1 MTHCFK
7 VISLSRQP
15 IIAGFLFYYDKFD
28 PETLLYLLLECR
40 GYQEIIMFKKRNFF
54 SKLRLKHTDR
64 TRYKLYKWEL
74 QNYELEQIS
83 NFYTGKNVLDTVGKI
98 VAESRKERQLNVL
111 HSGNAGD
118 IIYALPTL
126 KKIYGITGV
135 PINLYLRLNQPLIL
149 SGYLSHPMGNV
160 MLNEKMAS
168 MLSPLIGAQD
178 YISSC
183 LVYDNQKI
191 HIDLDVV
198 RSKTIPVTNG
208 NIARWYSYFTG
219 ITPELWKSWLTVQPD
234 SKYANSIILARS
246 GRYLNPSIDYSF
258 LRRYDNIVFI
268 GVKSEY
274 DAMKKVVP
282 NMEWVQVTDFY
293 QLAGIIQGAKFFI
306 GNQSLPYAIAEG
318 LKAPRILEVYS
329 KMANVIPEG
338 ENGYEFYFQN
348 HFEELVHDLSSV
360 KGDPKTA

>member
-1 MTHCFK
+1 
-7 VISLSRQP
+7 
-15 IIAGFLFYYDKFD
+15 
-28 PETLLYLLLECR
+28 
-40 GYQEIIMFKKRNFF
+40 MFKKRNFF
-54 SKLRLKHTDR
+54 SKLLLKHTDR

-74 QNYELEQIS
+74 KNYELEQIT
-83 NFYTGKNVLDTVGKI
+83 NFYTGKNVLDTVSKI
-98 VAESRKERQLNVL
+98 TAESQLSGYLNVL

-126 KKIYGITGV
+126 KKMHEVTGA

-168 MLSPLIGAQD
+168 MLSPLIEAQV
-178 YISSC
+178 YINSC
-183 LVYDNQKI
+183 LVYGNQKI

-219 ITPELWKSWLTVQPD
+219 LTPELWKSWLMVEPEK
-234 SKYANSIILARS
+234 KYANSIILARS

-258 LRRYDNIVFI
+258 LRGYNNIVFI

-274 DAMKKVVP
+274 DEMKKVVP
-282 NMEWVQVTDFY
+282 HIEWVQVSDFY
-293 QLAGIIQGAKFFI
+293 QLAGIIAGCKFFI

-338 ENGYEFYFQN
+338 ANGYEFYFQN
-348 HFEELVHDLSSV
+348 HFEELVHNLSSV
-360 KGDPKTA
+360 EGDLKQYR